1 MKLLFL
7 VQDEESDMGR
17 WRDIHILTNKISAF
31 YIPDIEEDGIKT
43 INLFLDSQIITV
55 VQNKEIL
62 EFLTYKF
69 NL

>member
-7 VQDEESDMGR
+7 VQDEETDTGL
-17 WRDIHILTNKISAF
+17 WRDIYIDKLKICAF
-31 YIPDIEEDGIKT
+31 YMPDIEDDGIKT
-43 INLFLDSQIITV
+43 INLFLGDQIITV

-62 EFLTYKF
+62 EYLTYKF